1 MGVFRNMKLAV
12 RLGLVVTLVLLVGFF
27 TLWKIV
33 DMKSV
38 SMVNEQIGNQMTD
51 AVESRAA
58 IINDYVESAEEYLEA
73 FAKSDE
79 VHNTLLY
86 PDNAKYRSRAQ
97 AYTVDFANVK
107 GVFEGLYIADAN
119 TLTLTHTSEA
129 VVGITTRTGDA
140 LKSLQDTVFTKE
152 QVWNLGIV
160 VSPGSGNLV
169 ISMYYPIFEKSQCIG
184 FVGAAVYAS
193 QLMDSL
199 LELDINGLP
208 ESEYVFL
215 NASNGTY
222 LYNEDAELI
231 NTETTNPGYL
241 QMLARVKEDPKNL
254 NGSITYQSENGEE
267 EVVVYRSIPERGW
280 IFGVKDKKENVF
292 AAIGDIRMVTALVCG
307 VIGCAVVVILLFL
320 ITSVGHK
327 LRKVERAIRQVGEME
342 LTKELGL
349 KAYMNQGDEIGI
361 ICNALERTCKNL
373 MAYISEA
380 NDRLS
385 AMANGDFTRDENAG
399 TAFMGEF
406 VKLQSSMEEI
416 QKSLRMSF
424 SQIGTAT
431 QEVSLGAQTVSS
443 SANSL
448 AEAATNQN
456 MLVIEIDDHV
466 NEITEQLANSAEHAS
481 LAKEQTAQ
489 AAELVNESKEKMKEL
504 TGAMQRIAE
513 SAAAIEGISGN
524 LEKIAKQTNIL
535 SLNALVEAQRVGEAG
550 KSFGVVANEIRNL
563 AEESNHAARNAF
575 ELITQ
580 TLEAVNYGSELTQE
594 TAQCLY
600 KVVEQ
605 TTTIDNSVSE
615 IAMVAHQQNEKL
627 NGIKNRL
634 RDISRAVE
642 TTTAMAEQEAAASH
656 ELDSMANVL
665 EQNLKQ
671 YRV

>member
-1 MGVFRNMKLAV
+1 MKLAV

-33 DMKSV
+33 DRKSV

-97 AYTVDFANVK
+97 EYTVDFANVK
-107 GVFEGLYIADAN
+107 GVFEGLYIADTT
-119 TLTLTHTSEA
+119 TLVYTHTTES
-129 VVGITTRTGDA
+129 VVGIITRTGEA
-140 LKSLQDTVFTKE
+140 LKELEETVFAQE
-152 QVWNLGIV
+152 QICNLGIV
-160 VSPGSGNLV
+160 VSPSSGNMV
-169 ISMYYPIFEKSQCIG
+169 ISMYYPVFENNQCIG

-215 NASNGTY
+215 NAYAGTY
-222 LYNEDAELI
+222 LYNMDPELI

-241 QMLARVKEDPKNL
+241 QMVSEVNANPEKLTGN
-254 NGSITYQSENGEE
+254 ITYRNENGEE

-292 AAIGDIRMVTALVCG
+292 AAIENIRMVTALVCG
-307 VIGCAVVVILLFL
+307 AIGFVVVVILLFL

-327 LRKVERAIRQVGEME
+327 LRKVEKAIRQVGEME

-349 KAYMNQGDEIGI
+349 NRYMDQRDEIGI
-361 ICNALERTCKNL
+361 ICNALDRTCKNL
-373 MAYISEA
+373 MAYIGEA

-385 AMANGDFTRDENAG
+385 AMANGDFTRSENTG

-406 VKLQSSMEEI
+406 MKLQASMEDI
-416 QKSLRMSF
+416 QKTLRMSF

-431 QEVSLGAQTVSS
+431 QEVSLGAQTVSN

-466 NEITEQLANSAEHAS
+466 NEIT
-481 LAKEQTAQ
+481 
-489 AAELVNESKEKMKEL
+489 
-504 TGAMQRIAE
+504 
-513 SAAAIEGISGN
+513 
-524 LEKIAKQTNIL
+524 
-535 SLNALVEAQRVGEAG
+535 
-550 KSFGVVANEIRNL
+550 
-563 AEESNHAARNAF
+563 
-575 ELITQ
+575 
-580 TLEAVNYGSELTQE
+580 
-594 TAQCLY
+594 
-600 KVVEQ
+600 
-605 TTTIDNSVSE
+605 
-615 IAMVAHQQNEKL
+615 
-627 NGIKNRL
+627 
-634 RDISRAVE
+634 
-642 TTTAMAEQEAAASH
+642 
-656 ELDSMANVL
+656 
-665 EQNLKQ
+665 
-671 YRV
+671 